1 MFPSRQ
7 RIDYPY
13 FTMLVK
19 FEGEGQWYPE
29 FGDEEKDIVQA
40 EAEAYRE
47 DGHRTKI
54 ITTEFRDQDA
64 VFHAV
69 VRINAGYS
77 L

>member
-1 MFPSRQ
+1 MINRQ

-13 FTMLVK
+13 FTVLVK
-19 FEGEGQWYPE
+19 FKGESQWFPE
-29 FGDEEKDIVQA
+29 FGDDSKDIVQA
-40 EAEAYRE
+40 EAQAFRE

-54 ITTEFRDQDA
+54 ITTEFTDRDA

-69 VRINAGYS
+69 ARLNAGYS